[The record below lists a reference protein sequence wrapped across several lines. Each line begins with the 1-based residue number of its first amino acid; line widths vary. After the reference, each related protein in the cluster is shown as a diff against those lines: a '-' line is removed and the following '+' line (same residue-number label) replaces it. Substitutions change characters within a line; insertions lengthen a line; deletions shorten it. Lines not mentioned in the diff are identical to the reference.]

1 MPNFIDVEKALGEL
15 LADLGTVGT
24 AVPENI
30 PDPFICIERVP
41 GGGSNSQGW
50 QDIALV
56 EVQTWAKTRPES
68 MALNNAIRDRLA
80 GRRGV
85 GTSLGLID
93 RIAEA
98 GPPTQLP
105 YADEEQR
112 WVPSTWRITSR
123 TQ

>member
-1 MPNFIDVEKALGEL
+1 MGFIDVEKALGEL
-15 LADLGTVGT
+15 LADLGEVGT
-24 AVPENI
+24 AVPAEI
-30 PDPFICIERVP
+30 PDPYICLQRVP
-41 GGGSNSQGW
+41 GGGSNPQGW

-56 EVQTWAKTRPES
+56 EVQTWARTRPES

-85 GTSLGLID
+85 STSFGLID

-105 YADEEQR
+105 YADEEMR
-112 WVPSTWRITSR
+112 WVPSTWRVTSR